1 MFNISL
7 TEFVKNSKKYQA
19 VQHVVDHIP
28 VDEYRATL
36 KEALKKAELFDLVF
50 SDRNARSELSEVG
63 VVVYPF
69 FGMPGAPMGQQPLID
84 SRVGKL
90 IEEEIIAVKK
100 KVYAHYEDLRK
111 RYTHDLITFNVTLA
125 GDCTVTV
132 SADMREAVVYL
143 NVYEGEK
150 RRYRKY
156 YSWLPWELTADLVE
170 FAREVAKEWQS
181 KTPDE
186 LQAMFAAHDA
196 NPNKVRN
203 ASFSGSS
210 NRSDERTTHLILTVD
225 EEYRFGAPQ
234 EQPASAGQ

>member
-7 TEFVKNSKKYQA
+7 TEFVKNSQKYKA
-19 VQHVVDHIP
+19 VQHVVDQVGI
-28 VDEYRATL
+28 DQYRETL

-50 SDRNARSELSEVG
+50 SDRDARSKLESTG

-69 FGMPGAPMGQQPLID
+69 FGMPGAPMGQRALPD
-84 SRVGKL
+84 SCVSKQ

-100 KVYAHYEDLRK
+100 SVYAHYENLRK
-111 RYTHDLITFNVTLA
+111 RYTHDLVVFDVNLA
-125 GDCTVTV
+125 GGCTATVT
-132 SADMREAVVYL
+132 ADIREAVVYL
-143 NVYEGEK
+143 NIYEGEN

-170 FAREVAKEWQS
+170 FSREVAREWLT

-186 LQAMFAAHDA
+186 LQNMFTAHDA

-203 ASFSGSS
+203 DSFSGSS
-210 NRSDERTTHLILTVD
+210 SHRDEKITSITLTID
-225 EEYRFGAPQ
+225 EEYPFATTQ
-234 EQPASAGQ
+234 E